1 MSGFLIALIMTLH
14 IAVCIALMASIL
26 LQSGKGGGLAGTF
39 GAGQSQTLFGG
50 RGAATF
56 LSRATT
62 FLAVTFF
69 LTSLTLGLNASRS
82 TGMRRSLIQD
92 EARRRGGERQ
102 TEIPGGGATTSP
114 GPAPTQPT
122 GQPTKPA
129 PSATQMPGSAAP
141 TQPAPQPTTAPTKRT
156 VTKAA
161 TPSNPAPSTGTTATP
176 SPSAPPAGTGTQ
188 APSTSGTQAPTG
200 NGTSTG
206 TGGP

>member
-62 FLAVTFF
+62 VLAVTFF

-102 TEIPGGGATTSP
+102 TEIPGGGTTTSP
-114 GPAPTQPT
+114 GPAPGQPI

-141 TQPAPQPTTAPTKRT
+141 TQPAPQPTAAPTKRT

-161 TPSNPAPSTGTTATP
+161 TPSAPAPTNPAPSTGTTTP
-176 SPSAPPAGTGTQ
+176 SPSAPPAGT
-188 APSTSGTQAPTG
+188 ATQAPTG